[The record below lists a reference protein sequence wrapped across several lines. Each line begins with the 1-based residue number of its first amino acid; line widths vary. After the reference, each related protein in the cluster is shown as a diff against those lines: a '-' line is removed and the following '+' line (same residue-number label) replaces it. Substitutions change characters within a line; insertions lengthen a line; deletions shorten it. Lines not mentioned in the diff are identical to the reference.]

1 MGTQNSIDIKQTIS
15 YALISDEARQLSV
28 KLQNKIYVIYRDNG
42 LFNTLV
48 QENGEVLSV
57 WYLGKQIEIVK

>member
-1 MGTQNSIDIKQTIS
+1 MGTQGSLDIKETIS

-28 KLQNKIYVIYRDNG
+28 KLQNKIYVIYKDNG

-48 QENGEVLSV
+48 QEKGEVLSV

>member
-1 MGTQNSIDIKQTIS
+1 MGTQGSIDIKETIS

-28 KLQNKIYVIYRDNG
+28 KLQNKIYVIYKDNG

-48 QENGEVLSV
+48 QEKGEVLSV